1 MKFDDGDQT
10 TLKIMWTQEANE
22 ECERVM
28 SRPSFFVRMDGS
40 LIRYLEIEAI
50 QTIYN
55 LTKNP
60 NNKNKTLN
68 SVEVSNL
75 TRLTPDDITF
85 DLLVDL
91 FGHID
96 HDDGYYPKYNP
107 EDKMTIPTGA
117 YCNNKEPIE
126 TTIGRF
132 ILNKTLFEK
141 TKIVDVIGYV
151 NKELT
156 EGAFMGKKG
165 SVEGTIATA
174 LIEGKITTEQMYV
187 YVDTRDWLSL
197 QLHALITPS
206 FTPDIIKIHPEVKKL
221 KNELINKYKKELENG
236 DAAITAEI
244 EKKLIDKTKE
254 VFKDDIGMDL
264 YNSGARGSLGNNYK
278 NIALMRGAVY
288 NRATGKYEVV
298 QNSLNDGLSKKDI
311 PISSNTIL
319 EGAYPKACGTQ
330 DSGYTAKKL
339 LAECQTEFLGDRGSD
354 CGTKRGISFVLDEY
368 NYSDYIYRYIM
379 VAGKPLLL
387 TSENIQKYIGK
398 PVQLRTPLTCI
409 KTQKGEMCNICAGD
423 FYYMVDNKAIGL
435 SASRIGNA
443 LTKLNMKKFHDNVI
457 KFTDVDIDDLLM

>member
-319 EGAYPKACGTQ
+319 EGAYPKIWGKFLNKFENYLNCW
-330 DSGYTAKKL
+330 KL
-339 LAECQTEFLGDRGSD
+339 SLSYQ
-354 CGTKRGISFVLDEY
+354 
-368 NYSDYIYRYIM
+368 YSK
-379 VAGKPLLL
+379 V
-387 TSENIQKYIGK
+387 
-398 PVQLRTPLTCI
+398 
-409 KTQKGEMCNICAGD
+409 
-423 FYYMVDNKAIGL
+423 
-435 SASRIGNA
+435 
-443 LTKLNMKKFHDNVI
+443 
-457 KFTDVDIDDLLM
+457 